1 MSRPDT
7 DTRVGR
13 RGFLRAGAAG
23 AAAATGLAAGAGTA
37 AAQYDGWFE
46 DVDNYE
52 GTYDYTGQD
61 EVTVAVGA
69 GGGLQ
74 FEPAAI
80 LVDPG
85 TTVVWEWTGEGGDHN
100 VVTEGEGFESEL
112 TGEAGHTFEHTF
124 DDAESGDTFLY
135 YCDPHRAVGM
145 KGAVAVG
152 ETDDELIEPGSGG
165 EGTESGGGEGDEST
179 GTATNESAGGAG
191 GDGGSAAASLTAGDA
206 GVLAVALG
214 FAGLLFAVGL
224 GIVDIEPE

>member
-52 GTYDYTGQD
+52 GTYDYRGQD

-74 FEPAAI
+74 FDPAAI

-85 TTVVWEWTGEGGDHN
+85 TTVVWEWTGQGGDHN
-100 VVTEGEGFESEL
+100 VVTEGDGFASEL
-112 TGEAGHTFEHTF
+112 VGAEGHTFEHTF
-124 DDAESGDTFLY
+124 DDAESGATFLY

-152 ETDDELIEPGSGG
+152 ETDDELIDPGSGG
-165 EGTESGGGEGDEST
+165 GGGGTEASGGEGEAT
-179 GTATNESAGGAG
+179 GTATNETAAGGNG
-191 GDGGSAAASLTAGDA
+191 GGSAAPSLTAGDA
-206 GVLAVALG
+206 GALAVSLG
-214 FAGLLFAVGL
+214 FAGVRLAVGL